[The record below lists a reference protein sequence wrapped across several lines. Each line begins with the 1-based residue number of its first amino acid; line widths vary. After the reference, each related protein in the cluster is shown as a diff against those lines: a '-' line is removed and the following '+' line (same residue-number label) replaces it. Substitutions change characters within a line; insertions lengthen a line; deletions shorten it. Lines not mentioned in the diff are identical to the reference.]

1 MKSPKEIISIDYD
14 TLPIE
19 TREIIWFG
27 TLLYF
32 SRPHNFPEGN
42 DWSYL
47 ITASEIVIYQDEN
60 IRLTVG
66 YGGSEYTIE
75 YYNGNDGFS
84 GDFETFF
91 DSDYKWEHLNLE
103 LNLGKEYR
111 GISLTDYIR
120 MHGFPITSEFWSWDG
135 GYISTT

>member
-1 MKSPKEIISIDYD
+1 MKIPKEIISINYE

-19 TREIIWFG
+19 MKEIIWFG

-32 SRPHNFPEGN
+32 SRPKNFPEGN

-66 YGGSEYTIE
+66 YGGSEYGIE
-75 YYNGNDGFS
+75 YNNGKDGCTGS
-84 GDFETFF
+84 FEDFF
-91 DSDYKWEHLNLE
+91 DSDYEWEHLNLE

-111 GISLTDYIR
+111 GISLVDYIR
-120 MHGFPITSEFWSWDG
+120 MHGFPITSEFWSWNG
-135 GYISTT
+135 G

>member
-19 TREIIWFG
+19 TKEIIWFG

-75 YYNGNDGFS
+75 YYNGNEGFS
-84 GDFETFF
+84 GEFETFF
-91 DSDYKWEHLNLE
+91 DLVHCAQNKLRGNIRRRTAPEI
-103 LNLGKEYR
+103 YR
-111 GISLTDYIR
+111 IKNVI
-120 MHGFPITSEFWSWDG
+120 F
-135 GYISTT
+135 